1 MGDRMNEKNKDK
13 FLKRYITNKDELVLL
28 NELEQSDT
36 VNQRR
41 MNIKKQQEE
50 IENILNNVRD
60 TKERIVLQRKYYL
73 GETEEVIA
81 EKINYSKSQTRRI
94 IKKAIENL
102 KM

>member
-1 MGDRMNEKNKDK
+1 MNEKNKDK
-13 FLKRYITNKDELVLL
+13 FLKRYMTNKDELILL
-28 NELEQSDT
+28 NELEQSDD
-36 VNQRR
+36 VKKRII
-41 MNIKKQQEE
+41 NIKKQQKE
-50 IENILNNVRD
+50 IEEILNNIKD
-60 TKERIVLQRKYYL
+60 TRERVALQRKYRL

>member
-1 MGDRMNEKNKDK
+1 MNEKNKDK

-36 VNQRR
+36 VRQRR
-41 MNIKKQQEE
+41 INIKKQQEE
-50 IENILNNVRD
+50 IEDILNNVKD

-94 IKKAIENL
+94 IKRAIENL